1 MVNSDAMS
9 HRHAS
14 IAILPLENLTD
25 SPEDARL
32 ASGFVQD
39 LIAELARF
47 PSVAVI
53 AAQSAFAIEST
64 GLDDAE
70 IGRRLGVDY
79 LLKGS
84 VRRAAKILRLNT
96 QLVQPATGQHVWA
109 ERYDLPAKDFFAVQD
124 EVAAKVANALTAG
137 IDQNVLRTTRR
148 QQLTDLAAYE
158 CWLRGMECLQ
168 RGTIGADDEARAF
181 FQQALAVDPQFARAQ
196 AGLSLSHFNDWSCQA
211 WGCWEEKEK
220 LAYDCAKQAELLDPN
235 DPLVQVILAK
245 IEQYRRE
252 HQSAEIRYRR
262 VLSLA
267 PNDAT
272 LLIQLAGGFALLG
285 DAELGADCGQRA
297 LALHPLCPSWYFYYA
312 ALPYFVLKNYPRAIE
327 LGLKTPVIVTDGPAY
342 LAAAYARQGD
352 AERAKSHLAE
362 FQQVFRERITF
373 GKSPAPDEALRWLL
387 HVNPFRREEDLE
399 HFSESLRLA
408 GIAGKPAALPAVHSW
423 PVGNIF
429 RKEGAL
435 WTACFEHEVAHLPE
449 VRGYQDIAKLLA
461 QPAAETHCI
470 ALAGRSADT
479 GRGAEVLDERAR
491 LAYRERLNELDSE
504 LAECE
509 AANDIARAERLEN
522 EKERLLDEIRKAT
535 GLGGRD
541 RKMGDAVERART
553 AVTWRI
559 RNAIKKLEP
568 AHPALA
574 RHLGHSIRTGVFCSY
589 TPEKETRWFV

>member
-1 MVNSDAMS
+1 MS
-9 HRHAS
+9 SRHAL
-14 IAILPLENLTD
+14 IAILPLENLSG

-47 PSVAVI
+47 PGVGVI
-53 AAQSAFAIEST
+53 AAQSAFAIEYT
-64 GLDDAE
+64 GFDDAE

-84 VRRAAKILRLNT
+84 VRRTAEILRLSI
-96 QLVQPATGQHVWA
+96 QLVQPATSQHVWA
-109 ERYDLPAKDFFAVQD
+109 ERYDLPAKDFFTVQD
-124 EVAAKVANALTAG
+124 EVAAKVANALTVG
-137 IDQNVLRTTRR
+137 IDQNVLRATRR
-148 QQLTDLAAYE
+148 QPLTDLAAYE

-168 RGTIGADDEARAF
+168 RGTSEADDEARAF
-181 FQQALAVDPQFARAQ
+181 FQQALTVDPQFARAQ
-196 AGLSLSHFNDWSCQA
+196 AGLSLSHFNEWSCQA

-220 LAYDCAKQAELLDPN
+220 LAYDFAKQAELLDPD
-235 DPLVQVILAK
+235 DPLVQVILGK
-245 IEQYRRE
+245 VEQYRRE
-252 HQSAEIRYRR
+252 HQSAEARYRR
-262 VLSLA
+262 ALSVA

-272 LLIQLAGGFALLG
+272 LLVQLAMGFALLG
-285 DAELGADCGQRA
+285 DAELGADCGERA
-297 LALHPLCPSWYFYYA
+297 LSLNPLCPSWWFYYA
-312 ALPYFVLKNYPRAIE
+312 SLPYFVLKDYQRAIE
-327 LGLKTPVIVTDGPAY
+327 LGLKSPAIVTDAPAY
-342 LAAAYARQGD
+342 LAAAYARQGN
-352 AERAKSHLAE
+352 AERAKFHLTE
-362 FQQVFRERITF
+362 FHRLFRERITF
-373 GKSPAPDEALRWLL
+373 GKASTPDEPLRWLL

-408 GIAGKPAALPAVHSW
+408 GIEGKTTTAAPEIRSW

-429 RKEGAL
+429 RKEGTL
-435 WTACFEHEVAHLPE
+435 WIACFEHEVAHLPE
-449 VRGYQDIAKLLA
+449 VRGYQDIARLLA

-479 GRGAEVLDERAR
+479 GRGTEVLDERAR
-491 LAYRERLNELDSE
+491 LAYRERLRELDEE
-504 LAECE
+504 LEEAE
-509 AANDIARAERLEN
+509 AANDPARTERLEN
-522 EKERLLDEIRKAT
+522 EKEQLIDEIRKAT

-541 RKMGDAVERART
+541 RKMGDSVERART